1 MAKTKQS
8 CFGEGANAAKSN
20 LGVLVKGDD
29 LNPYGLTS
37 WQGKAWAEGWTAH
50 HVVPALTPPPGY
62 ADMATNPGNGWR
74 LPTGAT
80 VKAIR
85 ADQAR
90 VDALQFEFSDYMP
103 DACAHHCALLTVTV
117 ENVFNPTPSQI
128 SWLTRLTRKVEAL
141 QAKYAKRYESAMQ
154 TA

>member
-8 CFGEGANAAKSN
+8 CFGEGTKARSEGKT
-20 LGVLVKGDD
+20 LTV
-29 LNPYGLTS
+29 NPYTSGS
-37 WQGKAWAEGWTAH
+37 WQFKAWADGWSAAH
-50 HVVPALTPPPGY
+50 EAYPEDDTPPPGY